1 MSRGLSPNEYNALL
15 HAQWMIERKILELV
29 DSGLGVEDIAVS
41 KLIRDA
47 KALGD
52 LFVRLA

>member
-29 DSGLGVEDIAVS
+29 EAGLTPEDTTIQ
-41 KLIRDA
+41 KLDRDR
-47 KALGD
+47 KALGN
-52 LFVRLA
+52 LFVRLG